1 MSHADKHLGANA
13 VVRPEMLR
21 ARAEMNLTPLIDVLL
36 VLLVIFM
43 IIPHRQ
49 KGLDAV
55 IPQQQTDR
63 EGPYDPP
70 GTIIVQIA
78 SDGSVRVNQSG
89 VQFDELQARLQGIFA
104 RRSDRVA
111 FLQADRSLE
120 FQAVAQVLDLMHSAG
135 ATPIGLLSSELEKNR

>member
-1 MSHADKHLGANA
+1 MGMG
-13 VVRPEMLR
+13 VVVGGRGIVSEV
-21 ARAEMNLTPLIDVLL
+21 NVVPLIDILL

-49 KGLDAV
+49 KGLEAA
-55 IPQQQTDR
+55 IPQQSDR
-63 EGPYDPP
+63 QAPYDPP
-70 GTIIVQIA
+70 ETIIVQIA
-78 SDGSVRVNQSG
+78 SDGSVRINQSE
-89 VQFDELQARLQGIFA
+89 VRLEELGDRLQGIFV

-135 ATPIGLLSSELEKNR
+135 ASPIGLLSSELEKNR

>member
-1 MSHADKHLGANA
+1 MGMG
-13 VVRPEMLR
+13 VVAGRR
-21 ARAEMNLTPLIDVLL
+21 GIVSDVNVVPLIDILL

-63 EGPYDPP
+63 QVPSEPP
-70 GTIIVQIA
+70 EAIIVQIA
-78 SDGSVRVNQSG
+78 SNGSVRINQSG
-89 VQFDELQARLQGIFA
+89 VRFEELQDRLQGMIA
-104 RRSDRVA
+104 RRTERVA
-111 FLQADRSLE
+111 FLQAHRSLE
-120 FQAVAQVLDLMHSAG
+120 FQAVAQVLGLMHSAG

>member
-1 MSHADKHLGANA
+1 MGMG
-13 VVRPEMLR
+13 VVVGRR
-21 ARAEMNLTPLIDVLL
+21 GIVSDVNVVPLIDILL

-63 EGPYDPP
+63 QVPSEPP
-70 GTIIVQIA
+70 ETIIVQIA
-78 SDGSVRVNQSG
+78 SNGSVRINQSG
-89 VQFDELQARLQGIFA
+89 ARFEELQDRLQGMIA
-104 RRSDRVA
+104 RRTERVA

-135 ATPIGLLSSELEKNR
+135 ATPAVVEF

>member
-1 MSHADKHLGANA
+1 MGMGF
-13 VVRPEMLR
+13 VVSRR
-21 ARAEMNLTPLIDVLL
+21 GIVSEMNVVPLIDILL

-55 IPQQQTDR
+55 IPRQQTDR
-63 EGPYDPP
+63 TGHDSPE
-70 GTIIVQIA
+70 TIIVQIA
-78 SDGSVRVNQSG
+78 SDGSVRINQSEVPFEQLG
-89 VQFDELQARLQGIFA
+89 GRFQNLFG

>member
-1 MSHADKHLGANA
+1 MGMGVDVGRRGIVSDVN
-13 VVRPEMLR
+13 VV
-21 ARAEMNLTPLIDVLL
+21 PLIDILL

-49 KGLDAV
+49 KGLDAA
-55 IPQQQTDR
+55 IPQQTDR
-63 EGPYDPP
+63 PVPSDPP
-70 GTIIVQIA
+70 GTIIVQVA
-78 SDGSVRVNQSG
+78 SDGSVRINQLEVPFG
-89 VQFDELQARLQGIFA
+89 ELSARLQSIIA

>member
-1 MSHADKHLGANA
+1 MGMGL
-13 VVRPEMLR
+13 VVGRR
-21 ARAEMNLTPLIDVLL
+21 GIVSDVNVVPLIDILL

-43 IIPHRQ
+43 IIPHHQ
-49 KGLDAV
+49 KGLDAA
-55 IPQQQTDR
+55 IPQQS
-63 EGPYDPP
+63 ESPAPIVPP
-70 GTIIVQIA
+70 ETIIVQIA
-78 SDGSVRVNQSG
+78 SDGSVRVNQLG
-89 VQFDELQARLQGIFA
+89 VQFDELQARLQEIFV

>member
-1 MSHADKHLGANA
+1 MGMG
-13 VVRPEMLR
+13 VVVGRR
-21 ARAEMNLTPLIDVLL
+21 GIVSDVNVVPLIDILL

-43 IIPHRQ
+43 IIPHHQ
-49 KGLDAV
+49 KGLDAAL
-55 IPQQQTDR
+55 PQQSER
-63 EGPYDPP
+63 AAPYDPP
-70 GTIIVQIA
+70 ETIIVQIA
-78 SDGSVRVNQSG
+78 ADGSVWINQSEVRFEQLG
-89 VQFDELQARLQGIFA
+89 DRLQNIFA